1 MWLFRI
7 PLKVKEYFEDF
18 IEDVHDRFRGN
29 EAPKD
34 LNIAGEDLKDVAVQ
48 NLTDGERVPVECAI
62 RNPKIKEA

>member
-7 PLKVKEYFEDF
+7 PLKVKEYFEGF

-34 LNIAGEDLKDVAVQ
+34 LNIAGEDLKDVAV
-48 NLTDGERVPVECAI
+48 
-62 RNPKIKEA
+62 